1 MKSNHTTSIAIDQY
15 QIRTDGDLVCF
26 NDLHAAAGSPQNQEP
41 RQWARL
47 PESIKLIDQL
57 AENLHVG
64 KSHIYKVSKARADRG
79 GGTWGHKLL
88 AVEYSGYL
96 SPELRLKVN
105 DTFLRVNSGDITAA
119 EETVK
124 RATKEDQQRHAI
136 RVQGIVSRNTLT
148 DVLQNHGVVKS
159 GFGECTNAIY
169 KPILGGTALEVR
181 QKNGWPNKVNIRD
194 RLALKQLFAVG
205 LAECTAAEKIEEK
218 QVVGNK
224 PCAAV
229 CFETSQKVAAA
240 IA

>member
-1 MKSNHTTSIAIDQY
+1 MKSNRTTSIAIDQY

-26 NDLHAAAGSPQNQEP
+26 NDLYVAAGSPPNQEP
-41 RQWARL
+41 AKWDRL
-47 PESIKLIDQL
+47 VQAKQLIDQL
-57 AENLHVG
+57 AENLHVQ
-64 KSHIYKVSKARADRG
+64 KKHIYKVSKARADRG
-79 GGTWGHKLL
+79 GGTWGHKVL

-96 SPELRLKVN
+96 SPELRLKIN
-105 DTFLRVNSGDITAA
+105 ETFLRAESGDVTLAA
-119 EETVK
+119 EIADK
-124 RATKEDQQRHAI
+124 ASPQDQAWLGTRM
-136 RVQGIVSRNTLT
+136 QGKVSRNTLT

-229 CFETSQKVAAA
+229 CFETSQRVAAA